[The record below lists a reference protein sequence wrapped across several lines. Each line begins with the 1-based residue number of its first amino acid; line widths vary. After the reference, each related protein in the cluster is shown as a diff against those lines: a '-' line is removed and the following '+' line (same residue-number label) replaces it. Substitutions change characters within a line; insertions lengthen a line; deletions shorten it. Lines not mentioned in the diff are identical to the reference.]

1 MRKTKLKDWL
11 YLTLGFT
18 KELQSLKQCSICE
31 RLDQQNRF
39 ENPETEQHKN
49 SQLIFDKEQRQFSE
63 RRTDFATNGTGTTRH
78 QHAKKKKNL
87 EMFKESRPYS
97 VTGTNFTAHR
107 NAKCHSHYATP
118 AINFVQSLT

>member
-1 MRKTKLKDWL
+1 MFDEKNKIDWL

-18 KELQSLKQCSICE
+18 KELQWLKQCSICE
-31 RLDQQNRF
+31 RLDQQNRL
-39 ENPETEQHKN
+39 ENPETDQHKN

-78 QHAKKKKNL
+78 QHAKKKKKNL

-97 VTGTNFTAHR
+97 VTGTLITAHR
-107 NAKCHSHYATP
+107 NTKCHSH
-118 AINFVQSLT
+118 

>member
-1 MRKTKLKDWL
+1 MKEGQ
-11 YLTLGFT
+11 TLQQMVLG
-18 KELQSLKQCSICE
+18 Q
-31 RLDQQNRF
+31 LDINMQ
-39 ENPETEQHKN
+39 
-49 SQLIFDKEQRQFSE
+49 
-63 RRTDFATNGTGTTRH
+63 
-78 QHAKKKKNL
+78 KKKKNL